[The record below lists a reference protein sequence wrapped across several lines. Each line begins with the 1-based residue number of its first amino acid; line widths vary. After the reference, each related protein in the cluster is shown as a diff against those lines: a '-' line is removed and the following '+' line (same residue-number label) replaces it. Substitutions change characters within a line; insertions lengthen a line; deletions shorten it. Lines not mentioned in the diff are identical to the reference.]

1 MSRSYS
7 NVFRKKLASMV
18 VDGHASTI
26 RTAEKYHV
34 PIKTL
39 ENWITAYRKDPKYY
53 NLSFVILMKRVSLSF
68 LLGGYC
74 FFFFPPCPIL
84 SI

>member
-39 ENWITAYRKDPKYY
+39 ENWITAYRKEG
-53 NLSFVILMKRVSLSF
+53 LSRKVCK
-68 LLGGYC
+68 
-74 FFFFPPCPIL
+74 
-84 SI
+84 

>member
-26 RTAEKYHV
+26 RTAEN
-34 PIKTL
+34 IMCL
-39 ENWITAYRKDPKYY
+39 
-53 NLSFVILMKRVSLSF
+53 
-68 LLGGYC
+68 
-74 FFFFPPCPIL
+74 
-84 SI
+84 